1 MATKMKTE
9 LYIARFR
16 WLSVFNSVRYK
27 DEEDKLN
34 HKIDLNMRYMVA
46 NTDLNIAKEV
56 ANEAAGITVSRNNYY
71 VAVPNKEQDRL
82 FAKTA
87 KDKIPELEIAVR
99 NLYREL
105 RVAYLNDNIDWNN
118 ISISL
123 ENRVRILNRLGLE
136 GFNI

>member
-1 MATKMKTE
+1 MVAKAKTG
-9 LYIARFR
+9 LNIARYR
-16 WLSVFNSVRYK
+16 WLSVFNSTRYK

-56 ANEAAGITVSRNNYY
+56 ANVSAGITFSGNSVF
-71 VAVPNKEQDRL
+71 VAGPNKPPDCL

-87 KDKIPELEIAVR
+87 KDKIPELEIAAR

-118 ISISL
+118 ISITP
-123 ENRVRILNRLGLE
+123 ENRLRILNRLGLE